1 MTSRPAGSNR
11 QSSTNRSSSAHRVRQ
26 HQKRGKHTFIAA
38 CTPTVA
44 VLALACAANGD
55 HSAAVVLPSLAHAVI
70 RRRQR
75 SCASLQGLN
84 GRRAG
89 AAAAAATAT
98 ASIAQEIYQPDSGR
112 LREEADET
120 VHSRALRRALGVH
133 I

>member
-1 MTSRPAGSNR
+1 M
-11 QSSTNRSSSAHRVRQ
+11 
-26 HQKRGKHTFIAA
+26 
-38 CTPTVA
+38 
-44 VLALACAANGD
+44 
-55 HSAAVVLPSLAHAVI
+55 I

-75 SCASLQGLN
+75 SCASLQRLN

-89 AAAAAATAT
+89 AAAAAT

-120 VHSRALRRALGVH
+120 VHSGALRRALGVH

>member
-11 QSSTNRSSSAHRVRQ
+11 QSSTKRSSSAQRVRHW
-26 HQKRGKHTFIAA
+26 HQTRGKHTVVAA

-75 SCASLQGLN
+75 SCASLQRLK
-84 GRRAG
+84 AA
-89 AAAAAATAT
+89 AAAAAATT

-120 VHSRALRRALGVH
+120 VHSGALRRALGVH